1 MSEKLDPDQINRLF
15 EHSLHV
21 DTMLHNR
28 MNFFLVFESVLL
40 SVVSVLY
47 SRPSSPKAVLFTIIC
62 LGFVL
67 TLLWGYVQARQ
78 KWVRDSLK
86 AFRREVMPEYEM
98 TMKRR
103 EQVKWPIDSTT
114 LTTYGVPPLVGLVW
128 IVLLIFTIIS

>member
-15 EHSLHV
+15 EHGLHV

-67 TLLWGYVQARQ
+67 TLLWGYIQARQ

>member
-15 EHSLHV
+15 EHGLHV

-67 TLLWGYVQARQ
+67 TLLWGYIQARQ
-78 KWVRDSLK
+78 NGFGIR
-86 AFRREVMPEYEM
+86 
-98 TMKRR
+98 
-103 EQVKWPIDSTT
+103 
-114 LTTYGVPPLVGLVW
+114 
-128 IVLLIFTIIS
+128 

>member
-67 TLLWGYVQARQ
+67 TLLWGYIQARQ